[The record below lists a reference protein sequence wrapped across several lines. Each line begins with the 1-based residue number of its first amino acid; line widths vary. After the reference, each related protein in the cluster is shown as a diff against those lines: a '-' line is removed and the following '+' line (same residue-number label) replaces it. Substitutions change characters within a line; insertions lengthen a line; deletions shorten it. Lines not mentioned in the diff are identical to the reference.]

1 METKIQHI
9 CESYLT
15 TDEQQQII
23 YFFRTVDDVTKGME
37 VLYFQL
43 PVCVLEELL
52 RRPAILCSPD
62 QAPATASQTPDSELS
77 PLDLHDRNSW
87 ALQA

>member
-1 METKIQHI
+1 MNNNKLST
-9 CESYLT
+9 
-15 TDEQQQII
+15 
-23 YFFRTVDDVTKGME
+23 FFRTVDDVTKGME

-62 QAPATASQTPDSELS
+62 QAPATASQTPDSE
-77 PLDLHDRNSW
+77 PMKMTQEMWKRT
-87 ALQA
+87 